1 MSIKNFSY
9 RFIGDCPRNL
19 SWYIEFYHEKKDL
32 IETII
37 EKKKLKDVARLG
49 NILSGKFHIVFA
61 HIAHRIV
68 MIDIKNY
75 KIRGT

>member
-1 MSIKNFSY
+1 
-9 RFIGDCPRNL
+9 
-19 SWYIEFYHEKKDL
+19 L